1 MAGRCGRNIVNA
13 GLWPRAPAVSQEL
26 SRDEAIIESLRSNV
40 WPVFLTSV
48 TTAGGFLTLN
58 ASEGPILIELLGRR
72 NPCWL
77 PPGSALYLQRPSGIG
92 NVIRL
97 ESGGL
102 LELPHEAQ
110 LEVGV
115 LVVVELRVGV
125 PHLVGHR
132 DLRTEA
138 E

>member
-1 MAGRCGRNIVNA
+1 MSRG
-13 GLWPRAPAVSQEL
+13 L
-26 SRDEAIIESLRSNV
+26 SRDEAIIKSLRSNA
-40 WPVFLTSV
+40 WPVFLTSM

-58 ASEGPILIELLGRR
+58 ASEDPILMELLDRR
-72 NPCWL
+72 SQCWL
-77 PPGSALYLQRPSGIG
+77 PPGSALYLQRRSGIG